1 MILKT
6 ALRMLAVFLWAL
18 ISAPATSLAQQSTP
32 LDQGEQEA
40 IKALILQT
48 IRENP
53 EVLVDTLLAFQ
64 EEAQAQA
71 QAEQRAAIA
80 RAAELLHAD
89 ANTGVM
95 GNPEGDIVLVE
106 FFDYNCPYCRRAA
119 PVLFE
124 LIEENPD
131 LRIIMREWP
140 ILGPDSEL
148 AARASMAAI
157 RQDKFEVF
165 HEALMA
171 QPRAN
176 AVMIRRAAEQAR
188 LDYDQLQV
196 DMAAPEIDAHIE
208 TSRNLAGQL
217 GISGTPTFLIGET
230 LVPGLLEKA
239 DLQAL
244 ISEAEDVG

>member
-1 MILKT
+1 
-6 ALRMLAVFLWAL
+6 MLAVSLWAL
-18 ISAPATSLAQQSTP
+18 IFAPTTAQAQQSTS
-32 LDQGEQEA
+32 LDQVEQEA
-40 IKALILQT
+40 IKALVLQT

-64 EEAQAQA
+64 EDDQAQA
-71 QAEQRAAIA
+71 RTEQRAAIQ
-80 RAAELLHAD
+80 RVGELLRTD
-89 ANTGVM
+89 MNTGVM

-148 AARASMAAI
+148 AARASLSAI
-157 RQDKFEVF
+157 KQNEFEAF

-176 AVMIRRAAEQAR
+176 AVFIIRAAEQAG
-188 LDYDQLQV
+188 LDYDQLQA
-196 DMAAPEIDAHIE
+196 DMDAPEVDAHIAK
-208 TSRNLAGQL
+208 SHDLARQL

-244 ISEAEDVG
+244 ISEAGDVD

>member
-18 ISAPATSLAQQSTP
+18 ISAPTTSLAQQSTP
-32 LDQGEQEA
+32 LDQVEQEA

-64 EEAQAQA
+64 EKAQAQA
-71 QAEQRAAIA
+71 QVEQRAAIS
-80 RAAELLHAD
+80 RGGELLRAD

-95 GNPEGDIVLVE
+95 GNPDGDIVLVE

-148 AARASMAAI
+148 AARASLAATQ
-157 RQDKFEVF
+157 QDKFEAF

-176 AVMIRRAAEQAR
+176 TVMIRRAAEQAG
-188 LDYDQLQV
+188 LDYDQLQA
-196 DMAAPEIDAHIE
+196 DMDAPEVDAHIAK
-208 TSRNLAGQL
+208 SHDLARKL
-217 GISGTPTFLIGET
+217 GISGTPTFMIGEA

-244 ISEAEDVG
+244 ISEAGDVD

>member
-6 ALRMLAVFLWAL
+6 ALRVFAVFLWAL

-32 LDQGEQEA
+32 LEQVEQEA

-53 EVLVDTLLAFQ
+53 EVLMDTLLTFQ

-71 QAEQRAAIA
+71 QAEQRAAIQ
-80 RAAELLHAD
+80 RVGDLLLAD

-148 AARASMAAI
+148 AARASLAAI
-157 RQDKFEVF
+157 KQNKFEAF

-176 AVMIRRAAEQAR
+176 TVFIRRAAEQAG
-188 LDYDQLQV
+188 LDYDQLQA
-196 DMAAPEIDAHIE
+196 DMDAPEVDAHIAK
-208 TSRNLAGQL
+208 SHDLARQL
-217 GISGTPTFLIGET
+217 GISGTPTFLIGEA

-244 ISEAEDVG
+244 IAEAGDVN

>member
-6 ALRMLAVFLWAL
+6 ALRMLAVFLWPL
-18 ISAPATSLAQQSTP
+18 ISLPTTSLAQQSTP
-32 LDQGEQEA
+32 LDQVGQEG

-71 QAEQRAAIA
+71 QAEQRAATQRVGDLL
-80 RAAELLHAD
+80 RAD
-89 ANTGVM
+89 PNTGVM
-95 GNPEGDIVLVE
+95 GNPEGEIVLVE

-124 LIEENPD
+124 LSEENPD

-140 ILGPDSEL
+140 IIGPDSEL
-148 AARASMAAI
+148 AARASLAATQ
-157 RQDKFEVF
+157 QDKFEAF

-176 AVMIRRAAEQAR
+176 AVMIRRAAEQAG
-188 LDYDQLQV
+188 LDYDQLQA
-196 DMAAPEIDAHIE
+196 DMGAPEVDAHIA
-208 TSRNLAGQL
+208 TSHDLARQL

-244 ISEAEDVG
+244 IAEAGDVN